1 MHIYS
6 VCIDGLFAYSAY
18 SQSNDWRFIDCL
30 HILTD
35 NSRSL
40 QVLSASLIVSRV
52 HTGRIVRHAQVLDV
66 LGVAQ
71 ALCRAPDLA
80 ACLVARLVEVAA
92 ARVVLQVDARRA
104 LVGAVLVAVAFVAFL
119 VRSDAPPRG
128 PAN

>member
-1 MHIYS
+1 MYIYS

-40 QVLSASLIVSRV
+40 QVLSASLL
-52 HTGRIVRHAQVLDV
+52 RHAQVLDV
-66 LGVAQ
+66 FAVAQ

-104 LVGAVLVAVAFVAFL
+104 LVGAVLVAVAY
-119 VRSDAPPRG
+119 
-128 PAN
+128 